1 VSGLSRL
8 AAFLRGMNVGGHR
21 LTNDELRGHFAAMGF
36 QEVASFR
43 ASGNVIFSAGAEAPR
58 AIAERI
64 EQGLAA
70 SLGYAVPTF
79 IRAAEEIR
87 AIAAARPFA
96 PEHVRASTGK
106 LHVALLAAPA
116 PARARGEVLSLAGD
130 RDRLAFGERELY
142 WLPSGGMLESELDLK
157 AVERLLGAMTLRTK
171 GTIELICAK
180 HFGE

>member
-1 VSGLSRL
+1 
-8 AAFLRGMNVGGHR
+8 MNVGGHR

-36 QEVASFR
+36 EEIATFR
-43 ASGNVIFSAGAEAPR
+43 ASGNVIFSADRESPR

-79 IRAAEEIR
+79 IRAGGEVG

-116 PARARGEVLSLAGD
+116 SAQAREQVLSLAGD
-130 RDRLAFGERELY
+130 GDRLAFGERELY

-157 AVERLLGAMTLRTK
+157 AVERLLGPMTLRTK

-180 HFGE
+180 HFPE